1 MHTSHVVSASL
12 FEHKE
17 RSGESLGMVLFG
29 KQACVSPL
37 LGGLFPC
44 LVHGLGTPN
53 LAFLQDGHPSP
64 SRLVRSVDISARLDT
79 EPGAG
84 TTSRHATNSRDIY
97 TSSSIE
103 LESGFGAVNL
113 EVETGNLM
121 FEGGEQPE
129 WTRAGIDGDGCW
141 VRVENE
147 AIIDVRVCCTENER
161 FVDFCGGVALNFAQR
176 DSRRVN
182 WEVLVC
188 RENRFGAVDCGSV
201 SEVEV
206 AVISAL
212 ALLFPCTIPQP
223 MIRREYM
230 YL

>member
-84 TTSRHATNSRDIY
+84 TTSRHATNSRNIN
-97 TSSSIE
+97 TCSSS
-103 LESGFGAVNL
+103 LKNWKAGSVLKTSGWRPVTSCL
-113 EVETGNLM
+113 KD
-121 FEGGEQPE
+121 EQPE
-129 WTRAGIDGDGCW
+129 RTRAG
-141 VRVENE
+141 VRI
-147 AIIDVRVCCTENER
+147 AP
-161 FVDFCGGVALNFAQR
+161 
-176 DSRRVN
+176 SRIKIAR
-182 WEVLVC
+182 
-188 RENRFGAVDCGSV
+188 
-201 SEVEV
+201 
-206 AVISAL
+206 
-212 ALLFPCTIPQP
+212 
-223 MIRREYM
+223 
-230 YL
+230 